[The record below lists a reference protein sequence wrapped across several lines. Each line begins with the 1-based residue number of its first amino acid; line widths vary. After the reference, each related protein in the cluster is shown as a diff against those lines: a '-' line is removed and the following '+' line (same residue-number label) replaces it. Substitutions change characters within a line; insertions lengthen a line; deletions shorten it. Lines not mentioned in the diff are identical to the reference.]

1 MNLSHFRIALLS
13 FILLSFTVVYSQ
25 KDVSI
30 SYNGKLIVETPLE
43 YTFNDGEKNIKKT
56 VTVAL
61 EFNDFKAHHSEI
73 KSFANGGLMGGF
85 TCDIVFN
92 TWFTYSSPNKF
103 SVDGHSVS
111 FDELGI
117 KGTTFALK
125 NVRFQWIQGVYGKYK
140 WYNMGSSY
148 LQTNPKGDKPGFNGS
163 IYLQLK
169 EMIGDH
175 GSCLKDVEVVKGQ
188 GAIFGVNLRIDET
201 SLTVPYELKKY
212 LIEKDEREFRKYNTS
227 NATANASS
235 GALSS
240 SNNSTSNASTRTTS
254 PTKSNSSTPKSNPS
268 NQPSWLNGMSNEQ
281 KIAYHKEVA
290 AQRIREVEE
299 YRRQKE
305 ADAAEYWRKKRK
317 QEQDAKIRQ
326 KELEYARFKRDSD
339 ARHKQRKEQ
348 RRTLYNEKGGEANY
362 NAKMNQW
369 RTYAKAEIDIINTYL
384 NNYDEIPVKFK
395 YPQSSLEY
403 IILIESIQNA
413 KMLTEALKDNLIN
426 NVLEVRNEFFKFDI
440 ENGYISNEW
449 DLGLDV
455 LSRDVNQLA
464 LSNYLESIAGYK
476 NFRQYGSF
484 SKKFEYIITNT
495 TTNGTSLDNYL
506 LYEGNYKI
514 PHGALPSRPKSQFK
528 NLVKSQSI
536 NIQSNQLAKD
546 LNIWYRFHKRPYGH
560 L

>member
-1 MNLSHFRIALLS
+1 
-13 FILLSFTVVYSQ
+13 
-25 KDVSI
+25 
-30 SYNGKLIVETPLE
+30 
-43 YTFNDGEKNIKKT
+43 
-56 VTVAL
+56 
-61 EFNDFKAHHSEI
+61 
-73 KSFANGGLMGGF
+73 
-85 TCDIVFN
+85 
-92 TWFTYSSPNKF
+92 
-103 SVDGHSVS
+103 
-111 FDELGI
+111 
-117 KGTTFALK
+117 
-125 NVRFQWIQGVYGKYK
+125 
-140 WYNMGSSY
+140 
-148 LQTNPKGDKPGFNGS
+148 
-163 IYLQLK
+163 
-169 EMIGDH
+169 
-175 GSCLKDVEVVKGQ
+175 
-188 GAIFGVNLRIDET
+188 
-201 SLTVPYELKKY
+201 
-212 LIEKDEREFRKYNTS
+212 
-227 NATANASS
+227 
-235 GALSS
+235 
-240 SNNSTSNASTRTTS
+240 
-254 PTKSNSSTPKSNPS
+254 
-268 NQPSWLNGMSNEQ
+268 
-281 KIAYHKEVA
+281 
-290 AQRIREVEE
+290 
-299 YRRQKE
+299 
-305 ADAAEYWRKKRK
+305 
-317 QEQDAKIRQ
+317 
-326 KELEYARFKRDSD
+326 
-339 ARHKQRKEQ
+339 
-348 RRTLYNEKGGEANY
+348 
-362 NAKMNQW
+362 MNQW